1 MQTGDPGDR
10 RLQESGVSRGE
21 TRLTVLLRR
30 RKMAREM
37 NGIPEFVLL
46 AASSFGLGALHA
58 LEPGHGKTV
67 VGAYLVGSKGTSW
80 DAVLL
85 GFVVTLTHT
94 GIVIL
99 LGIMSTV
106 AAAYFVPETV
116 QKVLEVVSG
125 SLIVLVGG
133 WMIGVRV
140 RQARGHRRHEHD
152 HGADDHHHGDS
163 GHDHDHAH
171 GHSHEVALKP
181 GERAGFGQL
190 VALGV
195 SGGIVPCPAALA
207 VLLAAIS
214 IGTFARGV
222 SLVVIFSLGMAAA
235 LVVIGLAMVHAAR
248 FAGRYVAE
256 SRWTKIVPVIS
267 AIIIT
272 VIGVGLT
279 AHAIWIIM

>member
-1 MQTGDPGDR
+1 
-10 RLQESGVSRGE
+10 
-21 TRLTVLLRR
+21 
-30 RKMAREM
+30 M

-106 AAAYFVPETV
+106 AAAYFVPATV
-116 QKVLEVVSG
+116 QQVLEVVSG
-125 SLIVLVGG
+125 FLIVIVGG

-140 RQARGHRRHEHD
+140 RQARGHRRHGHD
-152 HGADDHHHGDS
+152 HGVDD
-163 GHDHDHAH
+163 HDHDHGGHGHAH
-171 GHSHEVALKP
+171 DHSHETALKP

-214 IGTFARGV
+214 IGGFARGV
-222 SLVVIFSLGMAAA
+222 SLVIVFSLGMATT

-256 SRWTKIVPVIS
+256 SRWTKIVPIIN
-267 AIIIT
+267 ATIIT
-272 VIGVGLT
+272 VIGIGLT
-279 AHAIWIIM
+279 AHAIWKIM